1 MRCTKSVS
9 IPAPVHYA
17 SLAAYQSRALKFGD
31 DHDNEKYEFILKKF
45 IRMMNLFDYIFS
57 IDEDDEDPEN
67 YTMEDIKTK
76 LMVLDEKVADDMW
89 FI

>member
-1 MRCTKSVS
+1 
-9 IPAPVHYA
+9 
-17 SLAAYQSRALKFGD
+17 
-31 DHDNEKYEFILKKF
+31 
-45 IRMMNLFDYIFS
+45 MNLFNYIFS
-57 IDEDDEDPEN
+57 IDEDDEDDEDPEN